1 MGLTLRQAKKSSAL
15 MKKGATPEAAAKSV
29 EARWDDFVAAYS
41 GIYGLPTP
49 SQADRESLEK
59 LAAPKPQKKKRRRRQ
74 AKPAPP
80 PKSKRPPGRPP
91 KAKPPE
97 PPPPPAPTVA
107 EAASTPRGRGRQP
120 SVSASEA
127 EFRRSVDLVNAGLTL
142 PEIYV
147 ALHPLTPGQVRNLL
161 LQARIWALQ
170 NNVHMGRV
178 ATSPIRDEDG
188 EPIVERKPLPDVSI
202 NSIAQNHPEGHWAW
216 VVTRITDTYGD
227 AAVAK
232 YMGVPS
238 GMING
243 WSLGGAV
250 PSVQHRETLWRI
262 LVAAVAHSNGMDA
275 YQMEDLHDHIS
286 SLMLA
291 NARTRT

>member
-1 MGLTLRQAKKSSAL
+1 MTERRARQRAKIAARVARERAAR
-15 MKKGATPEAAAKSV
+15 KGVPKETREVTPEIL
-29 EARWDDFVAAYS
+29 RF
-41 GIYGLPTP
+41 
-49 SQADRESLEK
+49 RESQRVNDEE
-59 LAAPKPQKKKRRRRQ
+59 RC
-74 AKPAPP
+74 PAC
-80 PKSKRPPGRPP
+80 
-91 KAKPPE
+91 
-97 PPPPPAPTVA
+97 
-107 EAASTPRGRGRQP
+107 GRGG
-120 SVSASEA
+120 
-127 EFRRSVDLVNAGLTL
+127 NAGLTL

-232 YMGVPS
+232 YMGIPS